1 MRAEKKREKYLD
13 IGPVVLNLAPPS
25 IWINVMSRRKTN
37 PRSPTQRRVKFN
49 LVKEVR
55 YIQRRAGERDARF
68 VTVGELA
75 FFSCESGDAWMLD
88 PSDHFAAQI
97 ARDGDPEPID
107 FEETD
112 TTFAILWKGHYHI
125 DGEAFVYTDETSGR
139 VITIFGYPFDQ
150 IGRLG

>member
-1 MRAEKKREKYLD
+1 M
-13 IGPVVLNLAPPS
+13 S
-25 IWINVMSRRKTN
+25 IPIQQCYICHRSNRGNVMSRKKTKPQ
-37 PRSPTQRRVKFN
+37 PRTQRRVKFN
-49 LVKEVR
+49 LAKEVR
-55 YIQRRAGERDARF
+55 YIQRRAAERDARF

-88 PSDHFAAQI
+88 P
-97 ARDGDPEPID
+97 PIILPPRSHAMVIRSRSS

-112 TTFAILWKGHYHI
+112 TTFAILWTGHYHI

-139 VITIFGYPFDQ
+139 IITIFGYPVDQ

>member
-1 MRAEKKREKYLD
+1 
-13 IGPVVLNLAPPS
+13 
-25 IWINVMSRRKTN
+25 MSRKKTKPQ
-37 PRSPTQRRVKFN
+37 PRTERRVKFN
-49 LVKEVR
+49 LAKEVR
-55 YIQRRAGERDARF
+55 YIQRRAAERNVRF
-68 VTVGELA
+68 VTVGGLA

-97 ARDGDPEPID
+97 ARDGDPEPIE

-125 DGEAFVYTDETSGR
+125 DGEAFVYTDEASGR
-139 VITIFGYPFDQ
+139 VITIFGYPVDQ